1 MSNKTSIFIW
11 WLLKLP
17 FKVLFNL
24 FGLFVLVLTAIFF
37 GIIKIK

>member
-11 WLLKLP
+11 WLVKLP
-17 FKVLFNL
+17 FRVLFSL
-24 FGLFVLVLTAIFF
+24 VGLLVLALTVIFF